1 MDGAWQEAMVLC
13 ALRKGHAWRFV
24 FIIENS
30 PSSCCGM
37 CINKITATKR
47 HCDEAAYWMLY
58 ERVDLVDRIAFR
70 LYVAVRT
77 ALDISVSSSV
87 DANGTVLVAV
97 LVH

>member
-1 MDGAWQEAMVLC
+1 
-13 ALRKGHAWRFV
+13 
-24 FIIENS
+24 
-30 PSSCCGM
+30 
-37 CINKITATKR
+37 
-47 HCDEAAYWMLY
+47 MLY